1 MMAFGGSSKETPDN
15 KLRQHGYM
23 TPDEFIDALTPGLKE
38 YMISNWGRN
47 GQLMHPEDLATTASI
62 YMEVAYRVIA
72 DMYTAWR
79 NQYDN

>member
-1 MMAFGGSSKETPDN
+1 MMAFGGSKATTDN
-15 KLRQHGYM
+15 ELRQRGYM

-72 DMYTAWR
+72 DMYTAWQ